1 MSFLSKSFF
10 PLSWIIKSVCENWN
24 HENLSSAAV
33 PQISRDSSVWKSFD
47 INGYFLQG
55 STKMCA
61 VLATCRSDEKSTA
74 NNREN
79 ILVWENNHKGHLNDL
94 GLSLYIRHK
103 YFLQRPILLPML
115 STHLQQHSAPFTLL
129 SLCLSAILLCP
140 TTRHWVFN
148 PVVSNNNDHWINTFR
163 KELFSFLKVAP
174 TQKCTL
180 GSYNILD

>member
-33 PQISRDSSVWKSFD
+33 PQISRDSSVWKLVD

-61 VLATCRSDEKSTA
+61 VLPTCQSDKKSTA

-79 ILVWENNHKGHLNDL
+79 ILVWENKLNDL
-94 GLSLYIRHK
+94 GLSYYICYK
-103 YFLQRPILLPML
+103 YFLQWSILLPTPSL
-115 STHLQQHSAPFTLL
+115 ICSNALPLPPL
-129 SLCLSAILLCP
+129 SLSLRYLALSPQLSIEYLTLPCP
-140 TTRHWVFN
+140 T
-148 PVVSNNNDHWINTFR
+148 IMII
-163 KELFSFLKVAP
+163 E
-174 TQKCTL
+174 
-180 GSYNILD
+180 